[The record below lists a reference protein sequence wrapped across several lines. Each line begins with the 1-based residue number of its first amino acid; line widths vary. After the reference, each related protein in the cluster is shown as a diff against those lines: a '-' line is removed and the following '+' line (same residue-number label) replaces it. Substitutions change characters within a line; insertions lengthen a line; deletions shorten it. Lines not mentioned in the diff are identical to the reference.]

1 MEAIT
6 WRHQCFV
13 CKRPIQG
20 GNPCVVFSTDKAGFV
35 GVCHAKCSYDLHRYG
50 CGWFHMRPPDY
61 LSVEQVSFLMHF
73 YPKLYGLPG
82 AMQPNWELRNCLGRF
97 ISGYPASMRYPMA
110 SLQASMAEHRHLFRP
125 GPYEG
130 DLEGDFLRSLGE
142 IQRSARETP
151 VRVEIDFRR

>member
-1 MEAIT
+1 
-6 WRHQCFV
+6 
-13 CKRPIQG
+13 
-20 GNPCVVFSTDKAGFV
+20 
-35 GVCHAKCSYDLHRYG
+35 
-50 CGWFHMRPPDY
+50 
-61 LSVEQVSFLMHF
+61 MHF

-82 AMQPNWELRNCLGRF
+82 AMNRNWELRNCLGRF

-110 SLQASMAEHRHLFRP
+110 SLQASMAEHRHVFRS